1 MNDAIWKLIEESL
14 ATARRHLEMAVALF
28 DRKGMDGDA
37 AEAHYAKMAFF
48 DGQQTKPLSETDT

>member
-14 ATARRHLEMAVALF
+14 ATARRHLEMADALF

-37 AEAHYAKMAFF
+37 AEAHYPKMTFF
-48 DGQQTKPLSETDT
+48 DGQTITPLSETDT